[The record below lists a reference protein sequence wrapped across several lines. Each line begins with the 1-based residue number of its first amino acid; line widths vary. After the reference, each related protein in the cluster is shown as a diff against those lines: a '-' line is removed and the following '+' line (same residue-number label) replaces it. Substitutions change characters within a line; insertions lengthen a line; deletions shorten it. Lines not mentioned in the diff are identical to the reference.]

1 MIRSRFILF
10 SCLLFVLIGCNA
22 IQEPAATPPNLNEI
36 TESPTAA
43 SSGTNLQSGSDPL
56 SVPTNQT
63 IEPGEATTAESANSV
78 EQPVYGYTNHR
89 PDGNRLVAGQGAMPQ
104 MPFVDI
110 VLKGQPFWIVAAQWD
125 DSSDLGEGT
134 IWAVVLADGQTQ
146 AFILQGD
153 TVIET
158 DINPVSFPE
167 SAPILRVTDGQA
179 ELLVNPGSTAGQAP
193 PAVLSAGETFA
204 YSTTDG
210 QILFDSD
217 RGSGQETVEVQALPD
232 GRLLADEFDRLVFLS
247 EPTTRYD
254 HGIMGDRF
262 EAGAVTLVE
271 SGSSP
276 KVSKTISIP
285 ENQVVEGI
293 APIWADLTGDG
304 RREIIVTQSG
314 FEEGAQIVVYE
325 ESGDHLASGPAI
337 GLGYRWRH
345 QIAVAPFG
353 PNGEL
358 ELVDVLTPHIG
369 GVVEFYQLEDGA
381 LRIVAQVPGYT
392 SHIIG
397 SRNLDMA
404 LAGDFDGDGYVE
416 VLLPNQARTELA
428 GIQRTDG
435 GAVVVWTLP
444 LEGRLISNVA
454 AVTLKSGEMVVGAGQ
469 DNGILRIWH
478 P

>member
-1 MIRSRFILF
+1 MKIYRFILV
-10 SCLLFVLIGCNA
+10 SGLLLILIGCSSA
-22 IQEPAATPPNLNEI
+22 QEPAPTPDNPDE
-36 TESPTAA
+36 TSEPPTAD
-43 SSGTNLQSGSDPL
+43 SSETIPQSGSDPL

-63 IEPGEATTAESANSV
+63 VEPSEATTAESTNST

-89 PDGNRLVAGQGAMPQ
+89 PDGNRFVAGQGAMPQ
-104 MPFVDI
+104 MPFTDI
-110 VLKGQPFWIVAAQWD
+110 VLKGQPFWIVAAPWD
-125 DSSDLGEGT
+125 DGSDLDEST

-153 TVIET
+153 TVTET

-167 SAPILRVTDGQA
+167 SAPILRVIDGQA
-179 ELLVNPGSTAGQAP
+179 ELLLNPGSTAGQAP
-193 PAVLSAGETFA
+193 PAVLSDGETFA
-204 YSTTDG
+204 YSTIDG

-217 RGSGQETVEVQALPD
+217 LGSGQGFVEVQALPD
-232 GRLLADEFDRLVFLS
+232 GRLLVDEQDRLLFLS
-247 EPTTRYD
+247 EPTMRYD
-254 HGIMGDRF
+254 HGIMGDRL
-262 EAGAVTLVE
+262 EAGAVTLVDSVPSAE
-271 SGSSP
+271 
-276 KVSKTISIP
+276 VAKTIPIP

-293 APIWADLTGDG
+293 APLWADLTGDG

-369 GVVEFYQLEDGA
+369 GVVEFYQLEDDE

-404 LAGDFDGDGYVE
+404 LAGDFDGDDHVE
-416 VLLPNQARTELA
+416 VLLPNQDRTELA
-428 GIQRTDG
+428 GIQRTDD
-435 GAVVVWTLP
+435 GAVVAWTLG
-444 LEGRLISNVA
+444 LEGRLNSNLA